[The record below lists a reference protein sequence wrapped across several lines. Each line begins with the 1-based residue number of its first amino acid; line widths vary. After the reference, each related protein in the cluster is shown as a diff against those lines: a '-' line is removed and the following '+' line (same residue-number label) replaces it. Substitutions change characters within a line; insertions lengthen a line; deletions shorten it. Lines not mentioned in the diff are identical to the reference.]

1 MDEYNENY
9 EEEQGTN
16 TSEEGKKF
24 SQDDVNRIVAERLA
38 RAKSEKPADLD
49 DLKAIA
55 EKLEE
60 LGYSGSTYEKRQA
73 LEALV
78 ASYKEPEQ
86 VIDDVVEDGE
96 IPDEAVLKALAK
108 KFGTTPEKLEKS
120 MKKAIEADDADERKT
135 QADADWERQV
145 AEFETAHA
153 DTDLEELNKDAKFI
167 KFAKT
172 HNGSLSTIYEDYLEI
187 LQETEANIADKF
199 KKSESRS
206 TGAGG
211 KQPQR
216 GSIKLSTEEQ
226 NTLNDWNRKNPQM
239 QMTPQKFKE
248 YKGGQ

>member
-1 MDEYNENY
+1 MARD
-9 EEEQGTN
+9 EQGN
-16 TSEEGKKF
+16 VIFDEDEQAKVDS
-24 SQDDVNRIVAERLA
+24 IVAERLS
-38 RAKSEKPADLD
+38 RAKQEKPADYE
-49 DLKAIA
+49 DLKGVDAL
-55 EKLEE
+55 LEE
-60 LGYSGSTYEKRQA
+60 LGYSGTPAEKR
-73 LEALV
+73 EALTQL
-78 ASYKEPEQ
+78 ANSYKTTDD
-86 VIDDVVEDGE
+86 VIEDVVEDGE

-135 QADADWERQV
+135 QADADWKRQV

-211 KQPQR
+211 KQPQS

-226 NTLNDWNRKNPQM
+226 NTLNDWNRRNPQM